1 MSDHNDVSQLSS
13 ETQPFTVLLSV
24 TITGGVLTIV
34 LLFLFCRF
42 IVKRRRKAQQLTEL
56 TPPVV
61 KQRPIS
67 VIRTDQ
73 PIQFVVPTISTYSET
88 AEESFS
94 DNESCNNRWSTFD
107 GEEYPRWKF
116 VTDKFRIDPT
126 ELEHELYGVSVGDRT
141 TGCESGQVNFSL
153 HYNILRQHL
162 CVRLIGVT
170 GLISRFSKCA
180 ANPFAKITL
189 LPEKHPKFVTKV
201 HKKTS
206 NPIFDE
212 TFVFKIKPE
221 NLDGKTLRIAVWD
234 YDRFSRKFLIGQVL
248 YPLMRCGIDS
258 TITEDVTPS
267 DIWCELQL
275 KEDAG
280 VHEHGELLI
289 SLCYNPDSA
298 ILTIGILKIR
308 NIPTGDKD
316 KGTVVYVKISL
327 YLKKRLVRTKKTTSK
342 KKISEVEFSNTF
354 NIQLPQS
361 ALSDVDLVVSLCDKA
376 AFGGKHLIGRTQV
389 GANCL
394 TEQGIQHWEDML
406 SSPKSTSAQWHTLL
420 RY

>member
-1 MSDHNDVSQLSS
+1 MSDHDDVSQLPSK
-13 ETQPFTVLLSV
+13 TQPLSVLLSV
-24 TITGGVLTIV
+24 IVACGILTSV
-34 LLFLFCRF
+34 LLFFFCRC
-42 IVKRRRKAQQLTEL
+42 VVQRRRKAKQLTEL
-56 TPPVV
+56 TPSVV
-61 KQRPIS
+61 KPRPIS
-67 VIRTDQ
+67 VIRTDK

-94 DNESCNNRWSTFD
+94 DNESSNNRWSTYD
-107 GEEYPRWKF
+107 GEGNLRWKS
-116 VTDKFRIDPT
+116 VTDKFHIDPT
-126 ELEHELYGVSVGDRT
+126 ELEHELYVGDRRT
-141 TGCESGQVNFSL
+141 SCGSGQVNFSV

-170 GLISRFSKCA
+170 DLISRFSKYA

-189 LPEKHPKFVTKV
+189 LPEKYPKFVTKV

-221 NLDGKTLRIAVWD
+221 NLGDKTLKIAIWD

-248 YPLMRCGIDS
+248 YLLSRCGIDS
-258 TITEDVTPS
+258 AITEDVTPS
-267 DIWCELQL
+267 DIWCELQP
-275 KEDAG
+275 KED
-280 VHEHGELLI
+280 VNFCVRE
-289 SLCYNPDSA
+289 
-298 ILTIGILKIR
+298 R
-308 NIPTGDKD
+308 NNYSESFF
-316 KGTVVYVKISL
+316 TVVYVKISL
-327 YLKKRLVRTKKTTSK
+327 YLKKKLVRTKKTTPK
-342 KKISEVEFSNTF
+342 KKIPEVEFSDSF

-394 TEQGIQHWEDML
+394 TEQGMQHWQDML